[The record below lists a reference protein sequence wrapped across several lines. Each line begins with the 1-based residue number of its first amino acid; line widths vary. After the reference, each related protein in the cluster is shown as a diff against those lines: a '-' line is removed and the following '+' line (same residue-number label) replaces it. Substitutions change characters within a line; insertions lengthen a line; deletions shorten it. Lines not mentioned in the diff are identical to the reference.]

1 MISSHKKKRIKLNGK
16 CQRASYKIC
25 IDKVWAEG
33 YFKALLY
40 DVLRCD
46 AEMASG
52 YSLWCQERILME
64 WRLSSMATDSR
75 WVSSPVPGFEHLR
88 FWCNFNP
95 QIFVGIHP
103 EVPPCA
109 TVGHHVSMWSIRL
122 VIPFCTFAAKVIFD
136 VFYSPACTWSSSGIA
151 VQLLAFANSMTCV
164 VILCWSNIAIWG
176 FRIPKGGKQF

>member
-1 MISSHKKKRIKLNGK
+1 MWYWNDKNQTCVFLCLHCKNWIRGFPNIFAHDGTGMLPSCRRLRIKLNGK
-16 CQRASYKIC
+16 CQRGSHKIC

-75 WVSSPVPGFEHLR
+75 RVSSAAPGIEHLR

-103 EVPPCA
+103 EAQPRA
-109 TVGHHVSMWSIRL
+109 TVGHHVSI
-122 VIPFCTFAAKVIFD
+122 
-136 VFYSPACTWSSSGIA
+136 GIY
-151 VQLLAFANSMTCV
+151 
-164 VILCWSNIAIWG
+164 
-176 FRIPKGGKQF
+176 